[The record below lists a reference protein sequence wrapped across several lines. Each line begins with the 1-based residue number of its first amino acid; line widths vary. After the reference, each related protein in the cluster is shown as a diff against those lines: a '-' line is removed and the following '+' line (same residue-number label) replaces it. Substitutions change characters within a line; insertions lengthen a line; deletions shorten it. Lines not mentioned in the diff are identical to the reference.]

1 LLKFSEQIDLI
12 SAALSKAQNELE
24 NADKNAANPHFR
36 SKYADLAEILNT
48 VRPTLS
54 KHGLAV
60 SQHPAFA
67 EGMVHVTTLLSHTSG
82 QWMQSCVSSPIGK
95 ADSQGVGSAIT
106 YLRRYS
112 LAAVAGV
119 AQEDDDGNAASAKP
133 QTPFVPPVLLKPEI
147 VKPLQEA
154 KDLKSLA
161 AVWGKIDVGI
171 RHEYAAIKDARK
183 SELSEVKP
191 DA

>member
-1 LLKFSEQIDLI
+1 MLKFSDQIDQI
-12 SAALSKAQNELE
+12 STALAKAQSELE

-67 EGMVHVTTLLSHTSG
+67 ENMVHVTTLLSHTSG

-112 LAAVAGV
+112 LAGIAGI
-119 AQEDDDGNAASAKP
+119 AQEDDDGNAASKIKP
-133 QTPFVPPVLLKPEI
+133 AEKPS
-147 VKPLQEA
+147 VKPSDLDSVIVESLKTA
-154 KDLKSLA
+154 ADLKALA
-161 AVWGKIDVGI
+161 KVWSDINAGI
-171 RHEYAAIKDARK
+171 RHDYAAIKDARK
-183 SELSEVKP
+183 AELSEVK
-191 DA
+191 